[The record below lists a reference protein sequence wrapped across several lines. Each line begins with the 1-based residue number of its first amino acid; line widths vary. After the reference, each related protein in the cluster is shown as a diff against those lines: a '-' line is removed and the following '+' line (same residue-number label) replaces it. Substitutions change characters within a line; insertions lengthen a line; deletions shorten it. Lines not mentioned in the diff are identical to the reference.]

1 MSRVRVLS
9 PLTTEALRLLGARVR
24 LGRLQRRWS
33 VESLAERVGVS
44 PTTLRKVERGDP
56 SVAIGTALEA
66 AVLVGVTL
74 FHDEARWRVLE
85 AEAVAARL
93 ALLPAAARPVGV
105 DDDF

>member
-1 MSRVRVLS
+1 MS
-9 PLTTEALRLLGARVR
+9 PLTKEALALLGARVR
-24 LGRLQRRWS
+24 LGRRQRRWT
-33 VESLAERVGVS
+33 VDSLAERVGVS

-56 SVAIGTALEA
+56 SVAIGTVLEA

-74 FHDEARWRVLE
+74 FHDEPRWRALE

-93 ALLPAAARPVGV
+93 ALLPAVPRPLPV